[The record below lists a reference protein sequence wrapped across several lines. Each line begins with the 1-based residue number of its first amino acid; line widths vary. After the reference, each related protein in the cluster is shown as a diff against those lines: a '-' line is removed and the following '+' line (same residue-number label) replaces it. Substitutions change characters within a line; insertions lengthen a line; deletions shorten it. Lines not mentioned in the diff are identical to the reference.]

1 MRTQLIKAQHSI
13 SPDMMSLNIPQSE
26 LEEIIKKEIIHQ
38 VAKEIVNNIDL
49 VIEEDPFNAGA
60 QKVNVNVIVMD
71 PIDYNSMV
79 TELERLR
86 RKNQFKL

>member
-1 MRTQLIKAQHSI
+1 MKTQQIRAQYSL
-13 SPDMMSLNIPQSE
+13 SPDMMLLNMSLSE
-26 LEEIIKKEIIHQ
+26 IEEIVKREIIQQ

-49 VIEEDPFNAGA
+49 VIEDDPFNAGA
-60 QKVNVNVIVMD
+60 QKVNVDVIVMD

-86 RKNQFKL
+86 RKDIFKF

>member
-1 MRTQLIKAQHSI
+1 MKTQQIRAQYSL
-13 SPDMMSLNIPQSE
+13 SPDMMLFNISLTEI
-26 LEEIIKKEIIHQ
+26 EEIVKREITQQ

-49 VIEEDPFNAGA
+49 VIEDDLFKENEK
-60 QKVNVNVIVMD
+60 KVEVNLIIMD

-86 RKNQFKL
+86 RKDIFKF